1 MKSINKNVHS
11 DQSEI
16 SLLGI
21 LRFLKSAWKVIAI
34 AGAVGLIVSAV
45 YLAVT
50 PKKFEATTQIAMAQI
65 VAVNNN
71 INYLGVNVEE
81 PVLLISRLS
90 SPTSFS
96 TNVMAACGIAEQS
109 NAGLTLSKSI
119 KLTIPKSLT
128 NVVELKT
135 FGPSPQVAERCNL
148 AIFELIKNTQSQI
161 VAPYIAEAKVRLDDD
176 IERLAKA
183 RELVAKADNSG
194 STMGAAYFSTRDEI
208 RYLLDQI
215 SALKNV
221 VTSSQN
227 LVTRLVAPIYVGD
240 MPIAPKKQNIFAA
253 GIFGG
258 IVLGLLVALV
268 RREINKMKLISYDA
282 SLRESEHARSD
293 IGKLES

>member
-1 MKSINKNVHS
+1 
-11 DQSEI
+11 
-16 SLLGI
+16 
-21 LRFLKSAWKVIAI
+21 
-34 AGAVGLIVSAV
+34 
-45 YLAVT
+45 
-50 PKKFEATTQIAMAQI
+50 MAQI